1 MARDDDFDDDEALDM
16 AEDIAWVDDSE
27 DYPMFT
33 DFVAERALAFS
44 ILAKKA
50 EEMEAGDIRELSL
63 TMLQAI
69 VRSIRTAP
77 QAELVAVQQKAKKD

>member
-1 MARDDDFDDDEALDM
+1 MARDDDFDDDEALDI
-16 AEDIAWVDDSE
+16 AEDIAWDDDSE

-50 EEMEAGDIRELSL
+50 DAMEPGDIRDLSL

-69 VRSIRTAP
+69 VRSIKTAP
-77 QAELVAVQQKAKKD
+77 QADVVAVHHKSKD

>member
-1 MARDDDFDDDEALDM
+1 MARDDDFDDDEALDI
-16 AEDIAWVDDSE
+16 AEDIAWDDDSE
-27 DYPMFT
+27 DYPVFT

-50 EEMEAGDIRELSL
+50 DAMEPGDIRDLSL

-69 VRSIRTAP
+69 VRSIKTAP
-77 QAELVAVQQKAKKD
+77 QADLIAVQQKAKD

>member
-1 MARDDDFDDDEALDM
+1 MARDDDFDDDEALDI
-16 AEDIAWVDDSE
+16 AEDIAFDDDSE

-50 EEMEAGDIRELSL
+50 EAMEPGDIRDLSI

-69 VRSIRTAP
+69 VRSIKTAP
-77 QAELVAVQQKAKKD
+77 QADLIAVQHKSKD

>member
-1 MARDDDFDDDEALDM
+1 MARDDDFDDDEALDI
-16 AEDIAWVDDSE
+16 AEDIAWDDDSE

-50 EEMEAGDIRELSL
+50 DAMEPGDIRDLSL

-69 VRSIRTAP
+69 VRSIKTAP
-77 QAELVAVQQKAKKD
+77 QADLIAVQHKVKD

>member
-1 MARDDDFDDDEALDM
+1 MARDDDFDDDEALDI
-16 AEDIAWVDDSE
+16 AEDIAWDDDSE

-44 ILAKKA
+44 ILAKMA
-50 EEMEAGDIRELSL
+50 DAMEPGDIRDLSL

-69 VRSIRTAP
+69 VRSIKTAP
-77 QAELVAVQQKAKKD
+77 QADLIAVQQKAKD

>member
-1 MARDDDFDDDEALDM
+1 MARDDDFDDDEALDI
-16 AEDIAWVDDSE
+16 AEDIAFDDDSE

-50 EEMEAGDIRELSL
+50 EAMEPGDIRDLSL

-69 VRSIRTAP
+69 VRSIKTAP
-77 QAELVAVQQKAKKD
+77 QADLVAMQHKARD

>member
-1 MARDDDFDDDEALDM
+1 MARDDDFDDDEALDI
-16 AEDIAWVDDSE
+16 AEDLAWEDDSE

-50 EEMEAGDIRELSL
+50 EDMEPGDIRDLSL
-63 TMLQAI
+63 TMLSAI
-69 VRSIRTAP
+69 VRSIKTAP
-77 QAELVAVQQKAKKD
+77 QADLVAVQQKANKD

>member
-1 MARDDDFDDDEALDM
+1 MARDDDFDDDEALDI
-16 AEDIAWVDDSE
+16 AEDIAWDDGSE

-50 EEMEAGDIRELSL
+50 DSMEPGDIRDLSL

-69 VRSIRTAP
+69 VRSIKTAP
-77 QAELVAVQQKAKKD
+77 QADLIAVQHKSKD

>member
-1 MARDDDFDDDEALDM
+1 MARDDDVDDDEALEI
-16 AEDIAWVDDSE
+16 AEAIAGDDDSE

-50 EEMEAGDIRELSL
+50 DAMEPGDIRDLSL

-69 VRSIRTAP
+69 VRSIKTAP
-77 QAELVAVQQKAKKD
+77 QADLIAVQQKAKD

>member
-1 MARDDDFDDDEALDM
+1 MARDDDFDDDEALDI
-16 AEDIAWVDDSE
+16 AEDIAWDDGAE

-50 EEMEAGDIRELSL
+50 EDMEPGDIRDLSL

-69 VRSIRTAP
+69 VRSIKTAP
-77 QAELVAVQQKAKKD
+77 QADLVAVQQKAKGL

>member
-1 MARDDDFDDDEALDM
+1 MARDDDFDDDEALDI
-16 AEDIAWVDDSE
+16 AEDIAWDDGSE

-50 EEMEAGDIRELSL
+50 DAMEPGDIRDLSL

-69 VRSIRTAP
+69 VRSIKTAP
-77 QAELVAVQQKAKKD
+77 QADLIAVQHKSKD

>member
-1 MARDDDFDDDEALDM
+1 MARDDDFDDDEALDI
-16 AEDIAWVDDSE
+16 AEDIAWDDDSE

-50 EEMEAGDIRELSL
+50 DAMEPGDIRDLSL

-69 VRSIRTAP
+69 VRSIKTAP
-77 QAELVAVQQKAKKD
+77 QADLIAVQHKSKD

>member
-1 MARDDDFDDDEALDM
+1 MARDDDFDDDEALDI
-16 AEDIAWVDDSE
+16 AEDIALYDDSE

-50 EEMEAGDIRELSL
+50 EAMEPGDIRDLSL
-63 TMLQAI
+63 TMLSAI
-69 VRSIRTAP
+69 VRSIKTAP
-77 QAELVAVQQKAKKD
+77 QADIVAVQQKIKS

>member
-1 MARDDDFDDDEALDM
+1 MARDDDFDDDEALDI
-16 AEDIAWVDDSE
+16 AEDIAWDDDSE

-50 EEMEAGDIRELSL
+50 DAMEPGDIRDLSL

-69 VRSIRTAP
+69 VRSIKTAP
-77 QAELVAVQQKAKKD
+77 QADLIAVQQKAKD

>member
-1 MARDDDFDDDEALDM
+1 
-16 AEDIAWVDDSE
+16 
-27 DYPMFT
+27 MFT

-50 EEMEAGDIRELSL
+50 DAMEPGDIRDLSL

-69 VRSIRTAP
+69 VRSIKTAP
-77 QAELVAVQQKAKKD
+77 QADLIAVQHKSKD

>member
-1 MARDDDFDDDEALDM
+1 MARDDDFDDDEALDI
-16 AEDIAWVDDSE
+16 AEDVAWDDDSE

-50 EEMEAGDIRELSL
+50 EAMEPGDIRDLSL
-63 TMLQAI
+63 TMLSAI
-69 VRSIRTAP
+69 VRSIKTAP
-77 QAELVAVQQKAKKD
+77 QADIIAVQHKHRD

>member
-1 MARDDDFDDDEALDM
+1 MARDDDFDDDEALDI
-16 AEDIAWVDDSE
+16 AEDIAWDDDSE

-50 EEMEAGDIRELSL
+50 DAMELGDIRDLSL

-69 VRSIRTAP
+69 VRSIKTAP
-77 QAELVAVQQKAKKD
+77 QADLIAVQQKAKD